1 MTFSWSSSSWFSLL
15 FSSLFLSGFSGSW
28 LFSSGWFFFLL
39 LLSWSLITLS
49 TPSFIGLLSSSLF
62 LDSDFEV
69 SLNLIEE
76 IFSKS
81 ALQHLRSFD
90 IDIDFIGLDFGL
102 FWNPIESS
110 FSFFLLDFKRN
121 SLNRSFLDS
130 LD

>member
-28 LFSSGWFFFLL
+28 LFSSGWLFFLL
-39 LLSWSLITLS
+39 LLSWSLIKLS
-49 TPSFIGLLSSSLF
+49 TSSFIGLLGSFF
-62 LDSDFEV
+62 LDSNFEV

-76 IFSKS
+76 IFTKS
-81 ALQHLRSFD
+81 ALQHLRSFG
-90 IDIDFIGLDFGL
+90 INIDFVGLDFGL

-121 SLNRSFLDS
+121 SLNGAFLDS